1 MIRKPG
7 LDILF
12 VIFLLLLSSA
22 VKAQIAV
29 TGSVTDMA
37 TKEPLDLA
45 LITDEHSGKST
56 LSDRDGKFTLRVLG
70 NDSTFLRVSFIGYMT
85 QQIAVGLAHGTN
97 LRIKME
103 RGALDLKE
111 VTISGNAGLSNYRT
125 LGRIDVNMLP
135 ARSAQDL
142 LRLVPGLF
150 IAQHQGGGKAEQ
162 IFLRGFDADHG
173 TDVSVSVDGLPVNL
187 VSQAHGQGYADLHFL
202 IPETVANYEFGKGPY
217 YPAYGDFT
225 TAGYVNYN
233 TLNVLDKNMVK
244 LEGGQFNTGRLVAM
258 IDLLGKKAKG
268 DQKSAYVAGESLYF
282 DGPFDYSEHFSRF
295 NLFGKFI
302 TPVGHDSRLIFTAST
317 LSSGWRAS
325 GEIPNRAVAEGYIA
339 DRFGVIDSSQGGY
352 TSRTNLNLQLV
363 SSLKNNFSWENQ
375 AFYSY
380 NFFNLVSNFSFF
392 YFDPQT
398 GDEFR
403 QHESRNLF
411 GYKSRISR
419 QVFVGDGSLSS
430 AAGIGIRYDAVSPSY
445 LAHTLDGTTILNY
458 IELGKIRET
467 NVNGFIDESFE
478 EGKWLF
484 DASLR
489 FDWLHFCYLNQAPAS
504 DTAAMIYHNV
514 GPTAQKAIASP
525 KISIQYTLNQHLQFY
540 LKAGKGFHSNDAR
553 IVIANEGYQILPAA
567 YGADVGVNLKPLP
580 ALFMNAA
587 LWYLYLQEEFKYGSD
602 LGDQKV
608 MLGDKT
614 KS

>member
-233 TLNVLDKNMVK
+233 TVNVLDKNMVK

-258 IDLLGKKAKG
+258 IDLLGKKAKENR
-268 DQKSAYVAGESLYF
+268 KSAYVAAESLYF
-282 DGPFDYSEHFSRF
+282 DGPFDYPEHFSRF

-302 TPVGHDSRLIFTAST
+302 TPIGYDSRLTLTAST

-339 DRFGVIDSSQGGY
+339 DRFGVIDSAQGGY
-352 TSRTNLNLQLV
+352 TSRTNANLKLITR
-363 SSLKNNFSWENQ
+363 FSNDFTWENQ
-375 AFYSY
+375 AYYSY
-380 NFFNLVSNFSFF
+380 YFFNLISNFTF
-392 YFDPQT
+392 YYFYPQT

-403 QHESRNLF
+403 QHESRNLL
-411 GYKSRISR
+411 GYDSKVSHQTFFTNGTLTSCT
-419 QVFVGDGSLSS
+419 SME
-430 AAGIGIRYDAVSPSY
+430 IRNDLISPSY
-445 LAHTLDGTTILNY
+445 LAHTVDGSTILNY
-458 IELGKIRET
+458 IQLGNIHET
-467 NVNGFIDESFE
+467 TLNGHINETYES
-478 EGKWLF
+478 GNWLF
-484 DASLR
+484 NAAVRVDY
-489 FDWLHFCYLNQAPAS
+489 LHFYYQNLAPVS
-504 DTAAMIYHNV
+504 DTSAAIFSGVN
-514 GPTAQKAIASP
+514 PTAQKAIVSP
-525 KISIQYTLNQHLQFY
+525 KFSIQYSLNTQTQFY
-540 LKAGKGFHSNDAR
+540 IKAGKGFHSNDAR
-553 IVIANEGYQILPAA
+553 IVVGNKGYEILPAA
-567 YGADVGVNLKPLP
+567 YGADIGVNWKP
-580 ALFMNAA
+580 ASNLFINTA
-587 LWYLYLQEEFKYGSD
+587 LWYLYLQQEFTYGAD
-602 LGDQKV
+602 
-608 MLGDKT
+608 
-614 KS
+614 